1 MISVVR
7 YILSAVL
14 CSAVFVPSVIAKDAN
29 LPQDDRQIK
38 KSDSQATKSK
48 TIRGRVIKAE
58 QDSLTIEQ
66 VNDQETVITVD
77 PQTRTNH
84 NFHPGDRITATV
96 THQGRA
102 VVVEKEGK
110 PEP

>member
-1 MISVVR
+1 MFCVVR
-7 YILSAVL
+7 YTVIAVL
-14 CSAVFVPSVIAKDAN
+14 YSAILAPWIFAKDASS
-29 LPQDDRQIK
+29 PQDDRRIK
-38 KSDSQATKSK
+38 ESASQTSEVR

-58 QDSLTIEQ
+58 EQSLTIEQ
-66 VNDQETVITVD
+66 VNEKETVLRID

-96 THQGRA
+96 TKEGRA

>member
-7 YILSAVL
+7 YIMSAVL
-14 CSAVFVPSVIAKDAN
+14 CSAVLVPSVFAEDAN
-29 LPQDDRQIK
+29 PPQDDRRIK
-38 KSDSQATKSK
+38 ESDSQTSKLK

-84 NFHPGDRITATV
+84 KFHPGDRITATV
-96 THQGRA
+96 RHRGRA